1 MYANIILPISILIWM
16 LGTVMVQRA
25 DILHLPGFMSYQ
37 TA

>member
-1 MYANIILPISILIWM
+1 M